1 MPTLNA
7 AAQGDAACRKLA
19 GQMDAFF
26 HDRKPDL
33 VIMSAY
39 WFLYGRESWF
49 NGMIAD
55 IKQTISRL
63 NGLDITVVLLGP
75 GVQFKSGL
83 PSILIRA
90 HLRHI
95 DARPED
101 FVLPAIFSLDQKM
114 KSALPPSDRFSYIS
128 VVGAVCPARRT
139 NARSRSTVASH

>member
-1 MPTLNA
+1 MPTLNGVG
-7 AAQGDAACRKLA
+7 QSDAACRILA

-26 HDRKPDL
+26 RDRRPDL
-33 VIMSAY
+33 VVMSAH
-39 WFLYGRESWF
+39 WLLYGRRKWF

-63 NGLDITVVLLGP
+63 NGLGIAVVLLGP

-101 FVLPAIFSLDQKM
+101 FVLPDIFSLDQKM
-114 KSALPPSDRFSYIS
+114 KSALRLSDRFSYIA
-128 VVGAVCPARRT
+128 VVDAICPAQRG
-139 NARSRSTVASH
+139 